1 MRVLGIDPGLR
12 LTGYA
17 CVEGDERSDVI
28 EAGVFRLAS
37 KRPVAD
43 RLMELSEDLCEV
55 LDRLRPRVVA
65 VEKLYAH
72 YKHPTTAA
80 IMGHARGVVL
90 LHARQRGASLVELGA
105 TEVKKSLTG
114 NGHASKGQMQSAVQ
128 IQLGLAACPEPPD
141 VADAI
146 AIALC
151 CLRRRERLGL
161 RDEGGALSR
170 LRSDPCDG
178 SS

>member
-17 CVEGDERSDVI
+17 CVQGAESSEVI
-28 EAGVFRLAS
+28 EAGVFRLSA
-37 KRPVAD
+37 KKPVAD
-43 RLMELSEDLCEV
+43 RLVELSNDLRDVIE
-55 LDRLRPRVVA
+55 RLRPQVVA

-90 LHARQRGASLVELGA
+90 LHIRQADLHLVELGA

-114 NGHASKGQMQSAVQ
+114 NGHASKLQMQAAVQ

-141 VADAI
+141 VADAV

-151 CLRRRERLGL
+151 CLRRSDRLGL
-161 RDEGGALSR
+161 RDLPPAATPVLAG
-170 LRSDPCDG
+170 
-178 SS
+178 